1 MDKLK
6 KLQSP
11 EAPAST
17 VRHYLVVIAIIAVVA
32 VAASALPGRA
42 RANARPEDPN
52 NTQEAEL
59 YELQAAFHAAASYG
73 GDIEAMMQL
82 WADDSS
88 LAVGD
93 VVYNGK
99 DGIRNFFANHSGA
112 FKHSWVSL
120 APAFKTQ
127 FDIHGNTADI
137 YFECHYADPSVTPYV
152 LRSDVSATGT
162 AKKVNGAWFLWNII
176 AGSAPL

>member
-6 KLQSP
+6 KLPSP

-42 RANARPEDPN
+42 RANARPEDHN
-52 NTQEAEL
+52 NTQVAEL

-82 WADDSS
+82 WADDRSEEHTS
-88 LAVGD
+88 ELQSHSFISYAV
-93 VVYNGK
+93 
-99 DGIRNFFANHSGA
+99 FC
-112 FKHSWVSL
+112 L
-120 APAFKTQ
+120 
-127 FDIHGNTADI
+127 
-137 YFECHYADPSVTPYV
+137 
-152 LRSDVSATGT
+152 
-162 AKKVNGAWFLWNII
+162 KK
-176 AGSAPL
+176 